1 MRPRDDYDYLQ
12 EEVEPGVFKEGQ
24 EVNIVVYGFTDLG
37 VKVAINDTY
46 AGLAYKNEI
55 FQELRSGQKLKAY
68 IKCIREDGKIDVS
81 LYPAE
86 GKRVQAACDKI
97 LYILKEL
104 GGKLPFND
112 KTPPEDIKK
121 HFQMS
126 KKVFK
131 KAIGV
136 LYKQRIIRI
145 TDKGI
150 EFVAK
155 KSIY

>member
-1 MRPRDDYDYLQ
+1 MAGVDGFDFL
-12 EEVEPGVFKEGQ
+12 VEKCKK
-24 EVNIVVYGFTDLG
+24 YW
-37 VKVAINDTY
+37 
-46 AGLAYKNEI
+46 KNNSILE
-55 FQELRSGQKLKAY
+55 
-68 IKCIREDGKIDVS
+68 REDGKIDVS

-86 GKRVQAACDKI
+86 GKRVQEATDKI
-97 LYILKEL
+97 LSMFKDL
-104 GGKLPFND
+104 GGTLPFND
-112 KTPPEDIKK
+112 KTSPEDIKK

-155 KSIY
+155 KSNY

>member
-1 MRPRDDYDYLQ
+1 MRPKNDYEHLED
-12 EEVEPGVFKEGQ
+12 EVEQGVFKDGQ
-24 EVNIVVYGFTDLG
+24 EVDIVVYGFTDLG

-46 AGLAYKNEI
+46 AGLVYKNEI
-55 FQELRSGQKLKAY
+55 FEELHSGQKRKAY

-86 GKRVQAACDKI
+86 GKRVSAATEKI
-97 LYILKEL
+97 LSMFKEL